1 MNIIYK
7 LSILNIYLKIIS
19 NELTIAIRKQIL
31 KQIFNIY
38 IYLTNYITYCIITFI
53 FVKIIIGQVIFFSW

>member
-19 NELTIAIRKQIL
+19 NELTIVIRKKILTQI
-31 KQIFNIY
+31 IY
-38 IYLTNYITYCIITFI
+38 IYIYILH
-53 FVKIIIGQVIFFSW
+53 